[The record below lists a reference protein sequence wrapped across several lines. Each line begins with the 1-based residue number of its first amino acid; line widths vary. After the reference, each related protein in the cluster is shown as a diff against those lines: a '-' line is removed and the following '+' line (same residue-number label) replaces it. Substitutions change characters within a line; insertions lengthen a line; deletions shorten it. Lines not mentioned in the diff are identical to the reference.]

1 MMKKKFLIPVLMM
14 AAMFLIAGCG
24 SKEQMVLSFINIG
37 KGDAFL
43 IRVPGGG
50 YYMCEMCIRDR
61 AMTNRAFWEKAV
73 WRNYSRTG

>member
-1 MMKKKFLIPVLMM
+1 MKKKFLIPVLMM

-43 IRVPGGG
+43 IQVPEADII
-50 YYMCEMCIRDR
+50 CAIRG
-61 AMTNRAFWEKAV
+61 KK
-73 WRNYSRTG
+73 RTMQSWTVSWK